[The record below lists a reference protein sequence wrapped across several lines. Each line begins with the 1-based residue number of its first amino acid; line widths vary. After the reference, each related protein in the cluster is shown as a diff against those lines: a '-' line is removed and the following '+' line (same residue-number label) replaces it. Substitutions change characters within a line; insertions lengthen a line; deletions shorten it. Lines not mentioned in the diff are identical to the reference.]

1 MKELS
6 EIVKD
11 PRLRNV
17 EMAMDGFQADIHI
30 GGWDGSLI
38 VSHGGGWNHA
48 SVCAYAKRIIPS
60 WSDMCALKEMIWN
73 DDETVIQIHP
83 PKDQYVNNVS
93 NCLHLWECYYK
104 PMVLPPSVFVG
115 IRKGQ
120 TPAQMRQEI
129 KEAYEL
135 AGEKYE

>member
-1 MKELS
+1 VKELS

-17 EMAMDGFQADIHI
+17 EMAMDGFRADIHI

-48 SVCAYAKRIIPS
+48 SVSPYAKRIIPS

-83 PKDQYVNNVS
+83 PKDQYVNNVP